1 MLTKLLTCLAMFY
14 AAACFSAVEI
24 NTANDAELDSIKGIG
39 PAMSS
44 KILTERKKGDFKD
57 WNDFMGRV
65 KGVREA
71 NATKFSSQGM
81 TINRVAFMNAA
92 PASSAKK

>member
-1 MLTKLLTCLAMFY
+1 MLKKIMTVGVMWSALF
-14 AAACFSAVEI
+14 CFAGVEV
-24 NTANDAELDSIKGIG
+24 NTATEAELDSINGIG

-44 KILTERKKGDFKD
+44 KILAERKKGDFKN

-71 NATKFSSQGM
+71 NATKFSAQGM
-81 TINRVAFMNAA
+81 MVNSAAFINAA